1 MESSYRI
8 SNIYLHWQ
16 AQAKT
21 YRHIVIILYKPYMN
35 FTTPPQLAKQF
46 NTSLKTVYNYVTKYP
61 DKIRTKKEFWK
72 TLVSLEDFEKAI
84 TRNYNTPLQQ
94 TESNKEQTMLWTAW
108 SEIVHSPSM
117 STNVAQDY
125 KNTSDEIEQGKQATI
140 LWNLEL
146 KLQTVQ
152 NEKEQTHK
160 YNLVLQE
167 QVSKYALLLQE
178 EKSEKKERIQ
188 KHDSL
193 HEKLQSEQQRFFK
206 ERMQSART
214 YYFVAG
220 LCVCLGVALAY
231 LLWYYQTH

>member
-1 MESSYRI
+1 METSYRI

-46 NTSLKTVYNYVTKYP
+46 NTSLKTVYNYIAKYP

-72 TLVSLEDFEKAI
+72 TLVSVEDFTKAI
-84 TRNYNTPLQQ
+84 TRNYNTPLQE
-94 TESNKEQTMLWTAW
+94 TESNKEQTTLWNYW
-108 SEIVHSPSM
+108 NENVYSPSKH
-117 STNVAQDY
+117 TNDVQDY
-125 KNTSDEIEQGKQATI
+125 KNTSDETEQGKQATI
-140 LWNLEL
+140 LWNLEH
-146 KLQTVQ
+146 KLQTIQ

-160 YNLVLQE
+160 YNLALQE

-193 HEKLQSEQQRFFK
+193 QEKLQSEQQTFFS
-206 ERMQSART
+206 ERMQTAKK
-214 YYFVAG
+214 YYFVSG
-220 LCVCLGVALAY
+220 LCVCLGIALAY